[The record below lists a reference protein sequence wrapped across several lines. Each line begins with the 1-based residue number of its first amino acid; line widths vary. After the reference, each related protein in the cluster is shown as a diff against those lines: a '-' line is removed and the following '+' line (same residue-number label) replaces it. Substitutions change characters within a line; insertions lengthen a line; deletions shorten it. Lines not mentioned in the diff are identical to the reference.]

1 MLTQSWMSRKC
12 SDPTGTRVLRSCVG
26 YSAPQGIAKI
36 AMLVHSARVGR
47 AVRPGADA
55 GLAGGA
61 GSSAAGE

>member
-1 MLTQSWMSRKC
+1 M
-12 SDPTGTRVLRSCVG
+12 G

-36 AMLVHSARVGR
+36 AMRAHSARVGR

-61 GSSAAGE
+61 DSSAADE